1 MAEFTKADAVRK
13 ANAIKK
19 DNPDFAPAKIKA
31 IIEKQNGP
39 LVFDGEE
46 FYFKSTGKGSL
57 AIESVDVKNTRK
69 QRANATRNRE
79 MRRKTPL
86 QREFIAEAKQFFDE
100 NNITRLD
107 GKTAR
112 QYGIS
117 QYQQAKEALKNE
129 KLRIKEAGLS
139 AGHIDP
145 AVGGETLE
153 RPGNYF
159 AQDAQENFADRNRKP
174 TPKQQSA
181 LQVGLPREEAIQRT
195 MGFGQDLPQFTDE
208 QIDATLKGKGQR
220 LGGVSQTT
228 RLPPVADTVKPSLL
242 SQFSP
247 EQQRQL
253 RNAPNLEAQEKL
265 VQEFKANPGRQA
277 RLTAGRLVRNAAP
290 LALSI
295 PAGMAVAG
303 ESAMAAVENPT
314 QDNVVN
320 AGFDIGN
327 SLADLVGLI
336 PTPLTVGAS
345 EALQRALMLGQ
356 MSYNSARTLQR
367 LTEMKNK

>member
-13 ANAIKK
+13 ANAIKR

-46 FYFKSTGKGSL
+46 FYFKSTGEDNKL
-57 AIESVDVKNTRK
+57 AIESVAVKNARK
-69 QRANATRNRE
+69 RRSNTKRNKE
-79 MRRKTPL
+79 IRRKTPP
-86 QREFIAEAKQFFDE
+86 QREFINTAKQFFDE
-100 NNITRLD
+100 NNIKRLD

-112 QYGIS
+112 QYGIE
-117 QYQQAKEALKNE
+117 QHRLAKEKLKIE
-129 KLRIKEAGLS
+129 KERIRTEGLT

-153 RPGNYF
+153 RTGNYF
-159 AQDAQENFADRNRKP
+159 GQDGPENFTDRNRKP
-174 TPKQQSA
+174 PLNQQRA
-181 LQVGLPREEAIQRT
+181 LEVGLPREQAMQRM
-195 MGFGQDLPQFTDE
+195 MGFGQDLPEFSDA

-228 RLPPVADTVKPSLL
+228 KLPPVPETVKPSLL

-247 EQQRQL
+247 EERRQL
-253 RNAPNLEAQEKL
+253 DQAPDLDSKADL
-265 VQEFKANPGRQA
+265 VSKFKANKGLTAA
-277 RLTAGRLVRNAAP
+277 RLARNVAP
-290 LALSI
+290 LALSVPLGI
-295 PAGMAVAG
+295 GVAG
-303 ESAMAAVENPT
+303 QSAAAAVKDPT

-320 AGFDIGN
+320 AGFDIAN

-345 EALQRALMLGQ
+345 EGLQRALMLGQ
-356 MSYNSARTLQR
+356 MTYNSQRTLQR
-367 LTEMKNK
+367 LADSKNK

>member
-247 EQQRQL
+247 EERRQL
-253 RNAPNLEAQEKL
+253 DQAPDLDSKADL
-265 VQEFKANPGRQA
+265 VSKFKADKGLTAA
-277 RLTAGRLVRNAAP
+277 RLARNVAP
-290 LALSI
+290 LALSVPLGI
-295 PAGMAVAG
+295 GVAG
-303 ESAMAAVENPT
+303 QSAAAAVKDPT

-320 AGFDIGN
+320 AGFDVAN

-345 EALQRALMLGQ
+345 EGLQRALMLGQ
-356 MSYNSARTLQR
+356 MTYNSQRTLQR
-367 LTEMKNK
+367 LADMKNK

>member
-69 QRANATRNRE
+69 QRANSTRNRE

-129 KLRIKEAGLS
+129 KLRIKEAGLT

-153 RPGNYF
+153 RTGNYF
-159 AQDAQENFADRNRKP
+159 GEPGQQNFTNRNRKP
-174 TPKQQSA
+174 GPRTAKA
-181 LQVGLPREEAIQRT
+181 LQVQLPREEAIQRT

-247 EQQRQL
+247 EQRRQL
-253 RNAPNLEAQEKL
+253 EAAPDLESKENLVKQ
-265 VQEFKANPGRQA
+265 FKSNKGLTAA
-277 RLTAGRLVRNAAP
+277 RLARNVAP
-290 LALSI
+290 LALSVPLGI
-295 PAGMAVAG
+295 GVAG
-303 ESAMAAVENPT
+303 QSAAAAVKNPT

-320 AGFDIGN
+320 AGFDVAN

-336 PTPLTVGAS
+336 PTPMTVAAS
-345 EALQRALMLGQ
+345 EGIQRALMLGQ
-356 MSYNSARTLQR
+356 MTYNTQRTLER
-367 LTEMKNK
+367 LAGMKNK